1 MGKLWPG
8 KRQKPTLVKL
18 NQRQHYKFTNPLVR
32 KFIIPGMMKQHMVRS
47 SSNSPR
53 VLERVSVD
61 SLKNPFT
68 NTCGGM
74 CYRDLETGELGNA
87 IYYVGIIDIL
97 QRYNR
102 HKKLE
107 HYVKSLLD
115 DPEAI
120 SSVDPDSYSRRFNR
134 FLSKKIV

>member
-1 MGKLWPG
+1 MGKLLTG
-8 KRQKPTLVKL
+8 KKQKPTLVKWK
-18 NQRQHYKFTNPLVR
+18 QRQHYRLTNPLAR
-32 KFIIPGMMKQHMVRS
+32 RFIIPEMVKEQARS

-53 VLERVSVD
+53 VVERVACE

-74 CYRDLETGELGNA
+74 CFRDIETGKLGNA

-97 QRYNR
+97 QQYNR

-107 HYVKSLLD
+107 HFVKSLVD

-120 SSVDPDSYSRRFNR
+120 SSVHPDFYSRRFNR